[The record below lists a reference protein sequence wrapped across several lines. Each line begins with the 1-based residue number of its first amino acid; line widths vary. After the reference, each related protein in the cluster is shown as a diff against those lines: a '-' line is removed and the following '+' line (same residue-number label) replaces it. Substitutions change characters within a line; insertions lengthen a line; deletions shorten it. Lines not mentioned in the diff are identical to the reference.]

1 MAEWGPFIGHNTS
14 SFSCSRTG
22 QATTSTT
29 LNWADMGETEPTSG
43 NIVGSTAS
51 DAIGKICLRLIQP
64 QSLSR
69 GSLTL
74 SRTAQNAATLF
85 LTRLQD
91 PARLSSPRKKP
102 RDAPPPSRLIPI
114 TSMPL
119 SGVGRL
125 IPVRVQAAL
134 ALA

>member
-1 MAEWGPFIGHNTS
+1 
-14 SFSCSRTG
+14 
-22 QATTSTT
+22 
-29 LNWADMGETEPTSG
+29 WADMGETEPTSG
-43 NIVGSTAS
+43 NIVRSTAS

-69 GSLTL
+69 WSLTL

-91 PARLSSPRKKP
+91 PARLSSPRKEP
-102 RDAPPPSRLIPI
+102 SDARPPSSLVPI
-114 TSMPL
+114 TSIPL
-119 SGVGRL
+119 SALGSV
-125 IPVRVQAAL
+125 IPVRVQSAL